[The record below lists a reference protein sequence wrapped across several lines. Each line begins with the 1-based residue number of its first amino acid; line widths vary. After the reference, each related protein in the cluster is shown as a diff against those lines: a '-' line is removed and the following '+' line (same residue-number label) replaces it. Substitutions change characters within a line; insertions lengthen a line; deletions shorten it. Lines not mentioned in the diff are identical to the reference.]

1 MASLEFLPN
10 SPTLMNA
17 GGVLQQLSGCFV
29 LPVGDSMEEIFEAV
43 KNTALVHK
51 SGGGTGFNFSRLRPR
66 GDNIK
71 STQGAS
77 SGPLSFMSVFNA
89 ATEVIKQGG
98 KRRGANMGILRVD
111 HPDILEF
118 ITSKSEEGVLNN
130 FNISVALTDEFMSA
144 VKKKKNII

>member
-51 SGGGTGFNFSRLRPR
+51 SGGGTGFNFSRLRPK

-77 SGPLSFMSVFNA
+77 SGPLSFYECF
-89 ATEVIKQGG
+89 
-98 KRRGANMGILRVD
+98 
-111 HPDILEF
+111 
-118 ITSKSEEGVLNN
+118 
-130 FNISVALTDEFMSA
+130 
-144 VKKKKNII
+144 